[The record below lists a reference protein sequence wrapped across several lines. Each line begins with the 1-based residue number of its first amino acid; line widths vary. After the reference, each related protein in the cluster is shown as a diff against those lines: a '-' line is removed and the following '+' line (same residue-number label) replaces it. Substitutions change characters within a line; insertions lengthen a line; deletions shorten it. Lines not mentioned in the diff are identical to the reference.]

1 MGGGDGQITN
11 IFMSLGL
18 YSNLFRVFQGR
29 NITPQGDICHRR
41 KPLAKEARW
50 LKCT

>member
-29 NITPQGDICHRR
+29 NITPQGDIYATEESHWQ
-41 KPLAKEARW
+41 KKLGG
-50 LKCT
+50 